1 MTYVMTGEQISSFQ
15 DNRALPFSSPF
26 MTRAE
31 DVQRMRIEN
40 LADTS
45 MGTMEQ
51 ANLAETVERMEENCK
66 KCNPLSTLTC
76 IDGCSIWRLKNE
88 FRDLYKK
95 MQDPSFMTN
104 LLNAL
109 KNKRRLRL
117 LEIISRSRVSVN
129 RLQQELKKLNNCHS
143 QVTIAEEYVGPL
155 MEVGLVT
162 QDRDKYFATIL
173 GCRLSEMTTRFHEVV
188 EGLPPHSECYE
199 EMVLTALLSE
209 PRTREDLE
217 RAISSGPVTRVL
229 KRLQSAG
236 LVRATKEND
245 YVFFFKTRRNP
256 DKEKLSTTENRVYA
270 SISEEGISA
279 RKLTEKVNISL
290 RRTYKYL
297 RRLKGKKLIFTREK
311 PKTYALTDKGIQAG
325 FMLQSIQNLVKET
338 LEAAEQVLNGKAAE
352 SVIAATC
359 ESKYNKNV
367 EIAPPKMARP
377 VREN

>member
-1 MTYVMTGEQISSFQ
+1 VLFLS
-15 DNRALPFSSPF
+15 PPPF
-26 MTRAE
+26 MARAE
-31 DVQRMRIEN
+31 DVQHMRIEN

-51 ANLAETVERMEENCK
+51 ASLAETVERMEENCK
-66 KCNPLSTLTC
+66 KCSPLSTLTC

-109 KNKRRLRL
+109 KNKRRLQL
-117 LEIISRSRVSVN
+117 LEIISRSRVSVSK
-129 RLQQELKKLNNCHS
+129 LQQELKKLNNCHS
-143 QVTIAEEYVGPL
+143 QETIVEEYVGPF

-162 QDRDKYFATIL
+162 QDRDKYLATIL
-173 GCRLSEMTTRFHEVV
+173 GCRLSELTTRFHEVV
-188 EGLPPHSECYE
+188 ESLPPHSECYE

-209 PRTREDLE
+209 PKTRKDLE
-217 RAISSGPVTRVL
+217 RAIPSGTVTRVL
-229 KRLQSAG
+229 NRLESAG
-236 LVRATKEND
+236 LVRTTKEND

-256 DKEKLSTTENRVYA
+256 DKERFSATEKRVYA
-270 SISEEGISA
+270 NISEEGISA
-279 RKLTEKVNISL
+279 RRLTEKTCISL

-297 RRLKGKKLIFTREK
+297 RRLKGKKIIFTREK

-325 FMLQSIQNLVKET
+325 FMLQSIQDLIKEILVV
-338 LEAAEQVLNGKAAE
+338 AERVLNGKAAE
-352 SVIAATC
+352 SVITATC
-359 ESKYNKNV
+359 ESKYDKNV
-367 EIAPPKMARP
+367 EIASSKMVRP